1 MNRFGSRDG
10 DDLFRGDALSHLYSI
25 VSIQHGIPPESQI
38 TLYDEL
44 HMFIDTVMSSILLP
58 HIYFSLIPEEYERFN
73 DADSAITSVVYLES
87 LNPSIYH
94 CFNLIDH
101 GIQPSNLLHENKEM
115 KHLQKIFLKSIHGF
129 NGGKAKDGMSHCFQ
143 CKERWFDT
151 VKGQRICHEV
161 VSKHLVSYICKC
173 CGKHNGLYSKSNDTD
188 PWHQLDHLKLTKL
201 NDIDLMLPS
210 KVHSYMRVYM
220 LQGKL
225 IFNCVPIYKTYV
237 CLQ

>member
-1 MNRFGSRDG
+1 MRDKQERRQIFTCQYQQQQGTCDEFLSPLSNNTPSTLSSPSHLIYILSILVNQFGSRDG

-115 KHLQKIFLKSIHGF
+115 KHFH
-129 NGGKAKDGMSHCFQ
+129 
-143 CKERWFDT
+143 
-151 VKGQRICHEV
+151 
-161 VSKHLVSYICKC
+161 YI
-173 CGKHNGLYSKSNDTD
+173 
-188 PWHQLDHLKLTKL
+188 
-201 NDIDLMLPS
+201 
-210 KVHSYMRVYM
+210 
-220 LQGKL
+220 
-225 IFNCVPIYKTYV
+225 
-237 CLQ
+237 